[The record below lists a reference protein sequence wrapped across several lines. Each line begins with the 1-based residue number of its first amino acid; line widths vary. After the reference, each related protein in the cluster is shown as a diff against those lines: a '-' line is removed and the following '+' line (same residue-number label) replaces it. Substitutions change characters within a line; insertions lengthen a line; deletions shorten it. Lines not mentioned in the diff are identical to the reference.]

1 MAPLW
6 MFEAAVKCISK
17 KTSVQSLTQISDNL
31 EGLQPFQVIKGS
43 PKVESLYRQC
53 WSRTESCLNVFFF
66 LFFQI

>member
-31 EGLQPFQVIKGS
+31 
-43 PKVESLYRQC
+43 
-53 WSRTESCLNVFFF
+53 
-66 LFFQI
+66 